1 MYKEGHIP
9 SAANVPMG
17 SLINPDTTFKS
28 PEEIA
33 QILKGKG
40 FQNPEF
46 DPTIVSCFKGVQACV
61 VGTAFDILGNKNVKV
76 YDGSYEEY
84 SQRQQKK

>member
-33 QILKGKG
+33 
-40 FQNPEF
+40 
-46 DPTIVSCFKGVQACV
+46 
-61 VGTAFDILGNKNVKV
+61 
-76 YDGSYEEY
+76 
-84 SQRQQKK
+84 